1 MEECVELLYCFPVA
15 NGTLER
21 VFSQLKQI
29 KNDFWCS
36 SNENT
41 LDELLRIAV
50 EAPPL
55 SKWHAEGALDLWYK
69 EKARRIEHKE
79 KHKRK
84 PKSSNDD
91 SNTTELDFDD
101 WEAWMQSDIEEL
113 EVDDEELLN
122 LDDWDTD
129 DNHD

>member
-1 MEECVELLYCFPVA
+1 MA

-29 KNDFWCS
+29 KDDFRCS
-36 SNENT
+36 LNEST

-55 SKWHAEGALDLWYK
+55 SNWHAEGALDLWYK
-69 EKARRIEHKE
+69 EKAQRIEHKE

-84 PKSSNDD
+84 PKSNNKDSNDEDDD
-91 SNTTELDFDD
+91 SSTKELDVDD
-101 WEAWMQSDIEEL
+101 WEAWMQSDVEET
-113 EVDDEELLN
+113 ESDDEVFLN
-122 LDDWDTD
+122 LDDWNTD
-129 DNHD
+129 QDEDCD